1 MVDVKVKDLE
11 VEGTKEAVEKE
22 TGVKLTDREAYDL
35 NKGLKPN
42 DENKT

>member
-1 MVDVKVKDLE
+1 MVDVKVKDME

-35 NKGLKPN
+35 NKGLKPK
-42 DENKT
+42 DEKK